1 MDFTDILEQKWVVP
15 AAVGVV
21 GIAAG
26 FGGGYI
32 LGKRHGFGAALDMVN
47 ESTDML
53 DESSDILEE
62 AIEIVNALETV
73 DPGLV
78 DALREEI
85 IEIENEDVYIEEEH
99 EHIQYDTTVDQILT
113 EGDLDLAQA
122 VIDAGGELNVLPG
135 TPDVPITVQRANV
148 FSNPDDVWDED
159 EEQAKRVEG
168 QPYVITKDQFFNSD
182 TGYNQHTL
190 TYYAGDDILVNEL
203 EAVIY
208 NPKEIV
214 GAYVFGHGS
223 GAATVFYARNETLEK
238 EFEVVKELGKY
249 EIEVLGHTIEQDY
262 EDGDLR
268 HSSTPTRFR
277 ED

>member
-26 FGGGYI
+26 FSGGYI

-53 DESSDILEE
+53 DASSNVIDTLTDTLNE
-62 AIEIVNALETV
+62 ATDLIEEIVEA
-73 DPGLV
+73 
-78 DALREEI
+78 
-85 IEIENEDVYIEEEH
+85 EIEMEIEVEDVFIEEERT
-99 EHIQYDTTVDQILT
+99 HIQYDTTVDQILT
-113 EGDLDLAQA
+113 EGDLDLTQA

-182 TGYNQHTL
+182 TEYNQHTL

-214 GAYVFGHGS
+214 GEYAFGHGS
-223 GAATVFYARNETLEK
+223 GAATVFYTRNETLEK

>member
-21 GIAAG
+21 GIVAG

-47 ESTDML
+47 ESTEML
-53 DESSDILEE
+53 DDSSNVIETFTDILREAPDVIEE
-62 AIEIVNALETV
+62 
-73 DPGLV
+73 LV
-78 DALREEI
+78 DAEVEMEVEI
-85 IEIENEDVYIEEEH
+85 EDVYIEEEPT
-99 EHIQYDTTVDQILT
+99 HIQYDTTVDQILT

-182 TGYNQHTL
+182 TEYNQHTL

-214 GAYVFGHGS
+214 GEYVFGHGS
-223 GAATVFYARNETLEK
+223 GTATVFYTRNETLEK

-249 EIEVLGHTIEQDY
+249 EVEVLGHTIEQDY
-262 EDGDLR
+262 EDSDLR

-277 ED
+277 GD